1 MSSSSWREDRY
12 APVFIGGCLR
22 ALTEHQTR
30 GREGL
35 RRARTD
41 KGVLLGSG
49 LIAGEGLMGVG
60 VAIFAVWTTHKPYG
74 WFPDAWAE
82 SFWFQVVAAIAFA
95 LLAWFIIRMTR
106 LSKDEL
112 PAEAAE

>member
-1 MSSSSWREDRY
+1 MT
-12 APVFIGGCLR
+12 PVFIGGCLR

-30 GREGL
+30 GKEGI
-35 RRARTD
+35 RRSRTD

-60 VAIFAVWTTHKPYG
+60 VAIFAVITTHKPYG
-74 WFPDAWAE
+74 WFPEAWAE
-82 SFWFQVVAAIAFA
+82 HFGYQVVAVIAFA

-106 LSKDEL
+106 LSKDEIT
-112 PAEAAE
+112 AESDA